1 MKNKRFSKFLVLSI
15 LIVFLL
21 SGCNTKYS
29 QNPKLIKEV
38 QFVLGTTGQIQ
49 VYSESEE
56 TGQESI
62 SKTFNRIRDIENKMS
77 TSIEGSDVYRLNENK
92 NSEYINIDEETI
104 YVINKGLEYYYVTSG
119 AFNINI
125 GALINLWGIGK
136 ETARIPSEQ
145 EITDALQHIDID
157 TMAIKNNSVMLED
170 PLSQIELGGIA
181 KGYAVDEATRMLREE
196 GINNALVNLGGDIYA
211 LGKRYDG
218 KPWTVGIQ
226 DPEQSSKLIASLPL
240 TDQSIVTSGDY
251 ERYFMED
258 GVRYHHIIDPE
269 TGYPVR
275 NELRSVT
282 IISDLAIDGDVLST
296 AVFILGLEKGLEL
309 IESLDGVEVIL
320 ITNEKEI
327 YHSSGVNE
335 QLNIINKEY
344 KIREFK

>member
-309 IESLDGVEVIL
+309 IESLDGVEAVSYTHL
-320 ITNEKEI
+320 TLPTN
-327 YHSSGVNE
+327 
-335 QLNIINKEY
+335 
-344 KIREFK
+344 REV